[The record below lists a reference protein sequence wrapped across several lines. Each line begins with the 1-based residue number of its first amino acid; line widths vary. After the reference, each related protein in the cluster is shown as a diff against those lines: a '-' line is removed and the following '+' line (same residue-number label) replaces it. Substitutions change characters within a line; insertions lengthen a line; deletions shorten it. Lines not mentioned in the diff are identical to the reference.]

1 MSAPLAAQVAINQ
14 DNSTPDPSAMLDVK
28 SSDKGLLIPRMTTAQ
43 RDAIVSPATGL
54 LVFDTDTESF
64 WYRDSDSWVNLVAGW
79 SLNGNAGTV
88 DGTNFIGT
96 TDNVALDFRVNDL
109 RVLRME
115 YVQNGLISGTNVN
128 GGSWLNNITNGV
140 TGATAFGGLLIDAT
154 DHGNSVT
161 DHGGTIGGGAANIAG
176 DSDANPSNANFA
188 TVSGGF
194 VNVAS
199 AHASTVSGGQ
209 TNTANGLFSS
219 VPGGRFNTAAGEY
232 SLAAGRFARAM
243 HNGTFVWADDA
254 DPFFESTAN
263 KQFLIRA
270 GNGVGINKNNPATAL
285 DVNGTVTATA
295 FMGDGSALTGIP
307 DDQTLSLSGT
317 TLSIEDGNSVD
328 LSALPGDNLGNHVA
342 TQNINLNGN
351 WLSGDGGDEG
361 VFVRSNG
368 FVGIGTSDPQENIH
382 IFANTPALRI
392 QGPVGNSV
400 IQFFDAIENKAIIG
414 WHTSDN
420 LLKLNA
426 TGNLS
431 NSLGVNIAPSG
442 NVGIGTE
449 SPASRLD
456 VNGTVTATAFTGDG
470 SALTG
475 IPDNQ
480 TLSLSGTTL
489 SIDGGNSVDLASI
502 DTDTDTDDQTLSL
515 SGTALSIEDG
525 NSVDLA
531 SIDTD
536 DQMLSFSGTILSI
549 DGGNSV
555 NLSNLQDNLG
565 NHTATQNL
573 NLNGNYLSGDGD
585 SEGVFVDTTGE
596 VGIGTNNPRHLL
608 NVVGSGNALLDS
620 NTVDISELSAVF
632 RSSVGTS
639 GNGVGIGFSNSINS
653 SNVGA
658 AIVHETIG
666 SGTPGHLHFATK
678 SNSGSDINVK
688 MTIQNNGDVGIGTT
702 APTNKLTVAGSANF
716 TGKVGIGTND
726 PNVRFQV
733 EGGASG
739 SGGGDYV
746 AIIKNTQT
754 DPDNDTRY
762 NGLKI
767 QAGKL
772 NNNNANSRM
781 IAFHRS
787 DNTEIG
793 SVRQNNS
800 NSVSYNTSS
809 DIRLKRNIVATGF
822 SIEDLMRIEVR
833 DYEFRA
839 APGQTETGFIAQQ
852 LYEVYPGAVSKGGD
866 DVQTDPWMVDY
877 GKLTP
882 LLVKAVQDQ
891 QTLIEAQK
899 QEIEALKTQNAAF
912 ENRFAKLEA
921 ALQQTQQSTTENHI
935 SDKK

>member
-1 MSAPLAAQVAINQ
+1 MRKTTNHMRTLLFLCFLSLSAPLAAQVAINQ

-536 DQMLSFSGTILSI
+536 DQMLSLSGTTLSI
-549 DGGNSV
+549 DDGNSV
-555 NLSNLQDNLG
+555 NLSSLQDNLG
-565 NHTATQNL
+565 NHVATQNIQ
-573 NLNGNYLSGDGD
+573 LNGHFLSGDGD
-585 SEGVFVDTTGE
+585 NEGVFVH
-596 VGIGTNNPRHLL
+596 TN
-608 NVVGSGNALLDS
+608 GK
-620 NTVDISELSAVF
+620 I
-632 RSSVGTS
+632 
-639 GNGVGIGFSNSINS
+639 
-653 SNVGA
+653 
-658 AIVHETIG
+658 
-666 SGTPGHLHFATK
+666 
-678 SNSGSDINVK
+678 
-688 MTIQNNGDVGIGTT
+688 GIGTT
-702 APTNKLTVAGSANF
+702 SPSEKLHIQNGSLFITHGSGSPEIRLIDESDNSDWTLRHQRSNDRFEIAHNHSSDTAFKLYANGNLKLGPSTLIPNAQLF
-716 TGKVGIGTND
+716 VDGNVGIGTND
-726 PNVRFQV
+726 PHARFQV

-739 SGGGDYV
+739 LGSWDYV

-767 QAGKL
+767 QAGKA

-781 IAFHRS
+781 IAFHRP
-787 DNTEIG
+787 DDTEIG
-793 SVRQNNS
+793 SIRQNNS

-809 DIRLKRNIVATGF
+809 DIRLKQNIVQTGF
-822 SIEDLMRIEVR
+822 SIDDLMRIEVR
-833 DYEFRA
+833 DYEFCA
-839 APGQTETGFIAQQ
+839 APGHTETGFIAQQ

-866 DVQTDPWMVDY
+866 DVTTDPWMVDY

-891 QTLIEAQK
+891 QATIEAQQK
-899 QEIEALKTQNAAF
+899 RIAELEARVAEVEDLKAQNAQM
-912 ENRFAKLEA
+912 A
-921 ALQQTQQSTTENHI
+921 ADIQAIKATLNLSVNTSA
-935 SDKK
+935 SGVSKK